1 MNRVCYIVLVLLLF
15 IATLNDTSA
24 QVKIDWKSDIE
35 FVKTELPKKHKD
47 LFFQFS
53 RDNFEKNLDQLSNLP
68 DTLSDLYF
76 ALMLQKVI
84 VKVGDAHTTTR
95 YYDFLNRE
103 KSLPFSFVWL
113 SDGLTINSTTK
124 QNSEILGGK
133 LKKVNGY
140 PVEVIIDSL
149 STLFVFDNEAGKKVS
164 IPALLL
170 FEELLDFFG
179 FLNGGLPVVE
189 VESEVGELIS
199 CQLKPGKLNADS
211 IVEIK
216 PDIKPFYRESADL
229 FFAEKYF
236 FEDSIYYIQYNKC
249 WSRELERAYGSKNRA
264 KDMPSFVDFEQTVF
278 KTIRERPIK
287 KLIVDMRFNS
297 GGSSLQGTDFIKQ
310 LAGYDFLNKRNMMYV
325 VIGRR
330 TFSSGILNV
339 LDFKRL
345 TKAVTIGE
353 ETAGRPNH
361 FGEVEILKL
370 PSSQMSVYYSTHYFK
385 WSSEKKDSIEPDVKC
400 PVSFTDYK
408 NGVDPVYDYVRKQK

>member
-1 MNRVCYIVLVLLLF
+1 
-15 IATLNDTSA
+15 
-24 QVKIDWKSDIE
+24 
-35 FVKTELPKKHKD
+35 
-47 LFFQFS
+47 
-53 RDNFEKNLDQLSNLP
+53 
-68 DTLSDLYF
+68 
-76 ALMLQKVI
+76 
-84 VKVGDAHTTTR
+84 
-95 YYDFLNRE
+95 
-103 KSLPFSFVWL
+103 
-113 SDGLTINSTTK
+113 
-124 QNSEILGGK
+124 
-133 LKKVNGY
+133 
-140 PVEVIIDSL
+140 
-149 STLFVFDNEAGKKVS
+149 
-164 IPALLL
+164 
-170 FEELLDFFG
+170 
-179 FLNGGLPVVE
+179 
-189 VESEVGELIS
+189 
-199 CQLKPGKLNADS
+199 
-211 IVEIK
+211 
-216 PDIKPFYRESADL
+216 
-229 FFAEKYF
+229 
-236 FEDSIYYIQYNKC
+236 
-249 WSRELERAYGSKNRA
+249 
-264 KDMPSFVDFEQTVF
+264 MPSFVDFEQTVF

-385 WSSEKKDSIEPDVKC
+385 WSNEKKDSIEPDVKC